1 MMRPVVYAVVLGAV
15 WHEDRVARVG
25 DVIPEE
31 MILRCG
37 ATERVFCGY
46 PDGEHAR
53 WCGATMGEIIETDAY
68 AVEAY
73 DTIMARRA
81 DRRLVAA
88 AEALRASRR

>member
-25 DVIPEE
+25 DV
-31 MILRCG
+31 CG

-81 DRRLVAA
+81 DRRLVRA

>member
-1 MMRPVVYAVVLGAV
+1 V
-15 WHEDRVARVG
+15 WREDRMTQVPVSF
-25 DVIPEE
+25 PED

-37 ATERVFCGY
+37 ALERVFCGY

-53 WCGATMGEIIETDAY
+53 WCGATMAEIIQTDAY